1 MANEVTNPTDT
12 QNTNIKYLDYNGLQY
27 FYEKIKAQID
37 SKLTANVTYKVVDVL
52 PATGESGIIYLA
64 DAEDGEGTNVKLEW
78 MWINNAWELIGS
90 TEADLSGYVT
100 TSELNTALTPI
111 TEGVNTAKSD
121 AAQAKTDATKAKE
134 DAASAVTTA
143 DEANTTATSAVTTAT
158 EAKEAAI
165 TAQDSAT
172 AKAAEAAASAT
183 AAATSE
189 NNAADYATAAGNA
202 KDAAVTAQGKAEEAQ
217 SAAETAKEAAETAQG
232 KAETAQAAAEDAQKA
247 AEDAADRADKDL
259 SDAVEASEAAQEAA
273 EAAEKTAEGLA
284 TDYNTWKSSFV
295 AITNSEIDEM
305 CGVSNSG
312 STEGSEENSQG

>member
-12 QNTNIKYLDYNGLQY
+12 QNSNIKYLDYNGLQY

-64 DAEDGEGTNVKLEW
+64 DAEDGKGTNVKLEW

-111 TEGVNTAKSD
+111 TESVNTAVSD
-121 AAQAKTDATKAKE
+121 AAQAKTDAAKAKE
-134 DAASAVTTA
+134 DAVSAVTTA

-158 EAKEAAI
+158 EAKEAAM

-189 NNAADYATAAGNA
+189 SNAADSATAADNA

-232 KAETAQAAAEDAQKA
+232 KAETAQAAAEDA
-247 AEDAADRADKDL
+247 ADRADKDL
-259 SDAVEASEAAQEAA
+259 SDAVAASEAAQAAA
-273 EAAEKTAEGLA
+273 EAAAQTAEDLA